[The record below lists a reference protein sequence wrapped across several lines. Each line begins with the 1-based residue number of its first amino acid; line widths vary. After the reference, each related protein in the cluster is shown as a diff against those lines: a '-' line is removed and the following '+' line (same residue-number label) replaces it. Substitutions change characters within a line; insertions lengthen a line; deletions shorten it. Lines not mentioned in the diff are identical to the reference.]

1 MPRDRA
7 SEKIADA
14 FFNLEESARDAWGPG
29 DVSLTVRFGGL
40 SSKVVCLALRH
51 EAAGHVRR
59 LERMAGRQ
67 ECRESVCD
75 AVALAVFGLR
85 NPKKRSQAGVF

>member
-1 MPRDRA
+1 MSHAGLSYGLAP
-7 SEKIADA
+7 
-14 FFNLEESARDAWGPG
+14 GG

-75 AVALAVFGLR
+75 AVALAVDEMCRELEGG
-85 NPKKRSQAGVF
+85 PPDAV